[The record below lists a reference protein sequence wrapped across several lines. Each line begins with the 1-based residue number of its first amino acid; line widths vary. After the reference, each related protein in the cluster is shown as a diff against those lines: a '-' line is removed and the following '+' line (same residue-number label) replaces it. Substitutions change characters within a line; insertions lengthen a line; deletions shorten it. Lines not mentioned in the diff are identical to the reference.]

1 MTARAKLS
9 IGWIRETPGAGWS
22 IPKPSPEARKPSVD
36 SKPPQ
41 GILRL
46 PQWIRTSL
54 RGRDAL
60 ILAVWCISALG
71 IGNLAHSFW
80 EISLPT
86 SICADMQGASRSSP
100 TTTFRGSS
108 TAFEKVHEL
117 ARQARVSV
125 DFKHGNA
132 ESMPLAAESFD
143 LIGLGVALDRA
154 CPAWFGWSG
163 FAVSAATLVTGI
175 TWFAGVDL
183 VPELTLWAALQPL
196 EWLWLLVLGV
206 MMWRE
211 SNTAREAAIG

>member
-1 MTARAKLS
+1 M
-9 IGWIRETPGAGWS
+9 P
-22 IPKPSPEARKPSVD
+22 
-36 SKPPQ
+36 
-41 GILRL
+41 
-46 PQWIRTSL
+46 
-54 RGRDAL
+54 
-60 ILAVWCISALG
+60 
-71 IGNLAHSFW
+71 
-80 EISLPT
+80 
-86 SICADMQGASRSSP
+86 
-100 TTTFRGSS
+100 
-108 TAFEKVHEL
+108 
-117 ARQARVSV
+117 RQVRVSV

-132 ESMPLAAESFD
+132 ESMPLAAESFN

>member
-9 IGWIRETPGAGWS
+9 IGWTRETPGAGWS

-60 ILAVWCISALG
+60 YPRRLVHQRPGHWR
-71 IGNLAHSFW
+71 NLAHSFW

-86 SICADMQGASRSSP
+86 SICADGRKEPKIIADHDIQRVFYRIREGPRP
-100 TTTFRGSS
+100 
-108 TAFEKVHEL
+108 
-117 ARQARVSV
+117 RQARVSV

-163 FAVSAATLVTGI
+163 FPSAATLVTGI

-183 VPELTLWAALQPL
+183 VPELTLWAAPSH
-196 EWLWLLVLGV
+196 WSGCGSWS
-206 MMWRE
+206 W
-211 SNTAREAAIG
+211 A

>member
-1 MTARAKLS
+1 M
-9 IGWIRETPGAGWS
+9 P
-22 IPKPSPEARKPSVD
+22 
-36 SKPPQ
+36 
-41 GILRL
+41 
-46 PQWIRTSL
+46 
-54 RGRDAL
+54 
-60 ILAVWCISALG
+60 
-71 IGNLAHSFW
+71 
-80 EISLPT
+80 
-86 SICADMQGASRSSP
+86 
-100 TTTFRGSS
+100 
-108 TAFEKVHEL
+108 
-117 ARQARVSV
+117 RQARVSV

-132 ESMPLAAESFD
+132 ESMPFAAESFD